1 VTRVL
6 WAPQA
11 IQDVEAIRAH
21 VARDSA
27 RYADLVVE
35 RIVAAVD
42 RLQTTL
48 ALDVSYLNLATT
60 RSVRSSTAIIESSTA
75 YEVTSSRSR
84 PCFMVPACSD
94 LSESADIRASNF
106 PMNPPAASRCS
117 AARRYRER

>member
-42 RLQTTL
+42 RLQDHPLSGRVVRELGDASIREVIHGARPGDLPIEQPARFELVINLKTAK
-48 ALDVSYLNLATT
+48 ALELMIPPSLLFRADRV
-60 RSVRSSTAIIESSTA
+60 IE
-75 YEVTSSRSR
+75 
-84 PCFMVPACSD
+84 
-94 LSESADIRASNF
+94 
-106 PMNPPAASRCS
+106 
-117 AARRYRER
+117 